1 MKIDTHQDLKIFF
14 DSNYRN
20 AVIRANRI
28 VQNQAT
34 AEDLVQDCLIKLWE
48 QKDRLQAG
56 SIEGYFATMVRNKS
70 IDFLRKKKPKLIGTD
85 AIQIAAEDNSSLELA
100 ELQAKID
107 RAIDS
112 LPERCREV
120 FVLSRFE
127 NMSYREIAES
137 LVISPK
143 TVENHISKALKVLTT
158 ALNFILFL
166 FFFK

>member
-1 MKIDTHQDLKIFF
+1 MKINTHQDLKAFF

-28 VQNQAT
+28 VKNQAT

-48 QKDRLQAG
+48 QKDRLKAG
-56 SIEGYFATMVRNKS
+56 SIEGYFASMVRNKS
-70 IDFLRKKKPKLIGTD
+70 IDFLRKKKPKIIATD
-85 AIQIAAEDNSSLELA
+85 DVQIAVEDNSSLELA
-100 ELQAKID
+100 ELSAKID
-107 RAIDS
+107 TTIDG

-127 NMSYREIAES
+127 KMSYKEIAES
-137 LVISPK
+137 LAISTK
-143 TVENHISKALKVLTT
+143 TVENHISKALKVLTA
-158 ALNFILFL
+158 ALSFILFL